1 MYQDECLFCLEDK
14 AREEEK
20 RKCKDLFDQELAKGT
35 SLKEASMKAKTL
47 ALALA
52 ADAPTLPRKS
62 NGQLVVLPDD
72 KCATGEDKQKKKKK
86 LE

>member
-1 MYQDECLFCLEDK
+1 
-14 AREEEK
+14 
-20 RKCKDLFDQELAKGT
+20 
-35 SLKEASMKAKTL
+35 MKAKTL